1 MKEKKIGIGAIFA
14 SITGILLIVLIIG
27 GGIIYSQR
35 NTAVKIEAKYKAQLQ
50 ANKSNHSA
58 MWTKVKQL
66 TQVTDKQAEQF
77 KDVYTS
83 LIEGRN
89 KDENLL
95 FKMIKE
101 DNPNL
106 SEDVYKQLSEEIVTG
121 RNVFDNNQKQLSDI
135 AREYNSYI
143 NTHLIMKTLTG
154 REEIDASKDI
164 VISAATNDTY
174 NTGIESD
181 IDINSK

>member
-1 MKEKKIGIGAIFA
+1 MEKNKVGGGAIA
-14 SITGILLIVLIIG
+14 SIIVAGLLLIAVIS
-27 GGIIYSQR
+27 GGIIYGQR
-35 NTAVKIEAKYKAQLQ
+35 NTAVKIEKRYEAQLA

-66 TQVTDKQAEQF
+66 TQVTDKQAEHF

-95 FKMIKE
+95 FKAIKE
-101 DNPNL
+101 ENPSL
-106 SEDVYKQLSEEIVTG
+106 SADVYNKLSDEIVSG
-121 RNVFDNNQKQLSDI
+121 RNSFDNNQKALADI

-143 NTHLIMKTLTG
+143 DTHLIMKTLTG
-154 REEIDASKDI
+154 RQELDPTKDI
-164 VISAATNDTY
+164 IISDATAGSY
-174 NTGIESD
+174 ESGIETD
-181 IDINSK
+181 ISID

>member
-1 MKEKKIGIGAIFA
+1 MENKKIGAGAIMSCVVVF
-14 SITGILLIVLIIG
+14 LLVV
-27 GGIIYSQR
+27 GIISGGVIYSER
-35 NTAVKIEAKYKAQLQ
+35 NTAVKIENRYEAQLL

-66 TQVTDKQAEQF
+66 TQVTDKQAEHF

-95 FKMIKE
+95 FKAIKE
-101 DNPNL
+101 ENPTL
-106 SEDVYKQLSEEIVTG
+106 SPSVYEALSKEIVEG
-121 RNVFDNNQKQLSDI
+121 RNVFDNNQKALSDI

-143 NTHLIMKTLTG
+143 DTHVIMKAVTG
-154 REEIDASKDI
+154 REHIDASKDI
-164 VISAATNDTY
+164 VISGATSDSY

-181 IDINSK
+181 VDIN